1 MGVAATP
8 RWPGLR
14 CFASASTRSGARHE
28 KRGLKGTLEDHFSG
42 KREYENVIQG
52 TPCSLWLLQTLA
64 ITWGVDFSSLSG
76 EWRPQDR
83 ILCGRLKT
91 TEKGPAITLPS

>member
-83 ILCGRLKT
+83 IPCGRLKT
-91 TEKGPAITLPS
+91 TEKGLAITLPS